1 MSENLELEISPLPAF
16 DPEVWVKVEGIPYE
30 ASTHGRVRSMSSTP
44 RILRPKYG
52 ATGSC
57 VVRLCVK
64 GRGISLR
71 SLPKMVADAFVPN
84 PNNLPRL
91 RFKDGNKDNCRADNL
106 EWVDYA
112 YATQKKKPRKKS
124 EKTLMKEMQ
133 ARAWAQQSWD
143 ALTYEQQQ
151 SDLRSLEKLSKGKP
165 WSIEEGVYLKLPDG
179 SRDTMTFDERKAQ
192 DGASHRPK
200 EDLQQP
206 AAVAANPLD
215 SPLSNTY
222 EGE

>member
-30 ASTHGRVRSMSSTP
+30 VSTHGRVRSMSSTP

-64 GRGISLR
+64 GYGISLR
-71 SLPKMVADAFVPN
+71 SVPKLIADTFVPN

-106 EWVDYA
+106 EWVDYKR
-112 YATQKKKPRKKS
+112 ATQKKKPRKKS
-124 EKTLMKEMQ
+124 EKTLMKEAQ
-133 ARAWAQQSWD
+133 AIAAAQASWDKLTYAQQQ
-143 ALTYEQQQ
+143 EE
-151 SDLRSLEKLSKGKP
+151 LRMLERMAKGRP
-165 WSIEEGVYLKLPDG
+165 WGAEDGVYLKLPDG
-179 SRDTMTFDERKAQ
+179 SKDTETYNNRI
-192 DGASHRPK
+192 
-200 EDLQQP
+200 QP
-206 AAVAANPLD
+206 TPAPAG
-215 SPLSNTY
+215 NTDPD
-222 EGE
+222 

>member
-30 ASTHGRVRSMSSTP
+30 VSTHGRVRSMSSTP

-64 GRGISLR
+64 VYGISLR
-71 SLPKMVADAFVPN
+71 SVPKLIADTFVPN

-106 EWVDYA
+106 EWVDYKR
-112 YATQKKKPRKKS
+112 ATQKKKPRKKS
-124 EKTLMKEMQ
+124 EKTLMKEAQ
-133 ARAWAQQSWD
+133 AVAAAQASWDKLTYAQQQ
-143 ALTYEQQQ
+143 EE
-151 SDLRSLEKLSKGKP
+151 LRIWKAQLKTSF
-165 WSIEEGVYLKLPDG
+165 IEDGVYLKLPDG
-179 SRDTMTFDERKAQ
+179 SKDTETYNSRI
-192 DGASHRPK
+192 
-200 EDLQQP
+200 QP
-206 AAVAANPLD
+206 TPAPAG
-215 SPLSNTY
+215 NTDPD
-222 EGE
+222 

>member
-64 GRGISLR
+64 GCGISLR
-71 SLPKMVADAFVPN
+71 SVPKLIADTFVPN

-106 EWVDYA
+106 EWVDYKR
-112 YATQKKKPRKKS
+112 ATQKKKPRKKS
-124 EKTLMKEMQ
+124 EKTLMKEAQ
-133 ARAWAQQSWD
+133 AIAAAQASWDKLTYAQQQ
-143 ALTYEQQQ
+143 EE
-151 SDLRSLEKLSKGKP
+151 LRMLERMAKGRP
-165 WSIEEGVYLKLPDG
+165 WGAEDGVYLKLPDG
-179 SRDTMTFDERKAQ
+179 SKDTETYNSRIQ
-192 DGASHRPK
+192 PTPAS
-200 EDLQQP
+200 
-206 AAVAANPLD
+206 AG
-215 SPLSNTY
+215 NTDPD
-222 EGE
+222 

>member
-30 ASTHGRVRSMSSTP
+30 VSTHGRVRSMSSTP

-64 GRGISLR
+64 GYGISLR
-71 SLPKMVADAFVPN
+71 SVPKLIADTFVPN

-106 EWVDYA
+106 EWVDYKR
-112 YATQKKKPRKKS
+112 ATQKKKPRKKS
-124 EKTLMKEMQ
+124 EKTLMKEAQ
-133 ARAWAQQSWD
+133 AIAAAQASWDKLTYAQQQ
-143 ALTYEQQQ
+143 EE
-151 SDLRSLEKLSKGKP
+151 LRMLERMAKGRP
-165 WSIEEGVYLKLPDG
+165 WGIEDGVYLKLPDG
-179 SRDTMTFDERKAQ
+179 SKDTETYNSRI
-192 DGASHRPK
+192 
-200 EDLQQP
+200 QP
-206 AAVAANPLD
+206 TPAPAG
-215 SPLSNTY
+215 NTDPD
-222 EGE
+222 

>member
-30 ASTHGRVRSMSSTP
+30 VSTHGRVRSMSSTP

-64 GRGISLR
+64 GYGISLR
-71 SLPKMVADAFVPN
+71 SVPKLIADTFVPN

-106 EWVDYA
+106 EWVDYKR
-112 YATQKKKPRKKS
+112 ATQKKKPRKKS
-124 EKTLMKEMQ
+124 EKTLMKEAQ
-133 ARAWAQQSWD
+133 AIAAAQASWDKLTYAQQQ
-143 ALTYEQQQ
+143 EE
-151 SDLRSLEKLSKGKP
+151 LRMLERMAKGKP
-165 WSIEEGVYLKLPDG
+165 WGVEDGVYLKLPDG
-179 SRDTMTFDERKAQ
+179 SKDTETYNSRI
-192 DGASHRPK
+192 
-200 EDLQQP
+200 QP
-206 AAVAANPLD
+206 TPAPAG
-215 SPLSNTY
+215 NTDPD
-222 EGE
+222 

>member
-1 MSENLELEISPLPAF
+1 MSKNVELEISPLPPF

-30 ASTHGRVRSMSSTP
+30 ASTHGRVRSMSHKP

-64 GRGISLR
+64 GYGISLR
-71 SLPKMVADAFVPN
+71 SVPKLIADTFVPN

-124 EKTLMKEMQ
+124 EKTLMKEALATAAAQ
-133 ARAWAQQSWD
+133 ASWDKLTYAQQQ
-143 ALTYEQQQ
+143 EE
-151 SDLRSLEKLSKGKP
+151 LRMMADMFKDKP
-165 WSIEEGVYLKLPDG
+165 WGIEDGVYLRLPNESHDEI
-179 SRDTMTFDERKAQ
+179 TFNERMK
-192 DGASHRPK
+192 
-200 EDLQQP
+200 DLQQQQP
-206 AAVAANPLD
+206 PLPTQD
-215 SPLSNTY
+215 GS
-222 EGE
+222 

>member
-1 MSENLELEISPLPAF
+1 MSENVELEISPLPAF

-64 GRGISLR
+64 GYGISLR
-71 SLPKMVADAFVPN
+71 SVPKLIADTFVPN

-106 EWVDYA
+106 EWVDYKR
-112 YATQKKKPRKKS
+112 ATQKKKPRKKS
-124 EKTLMKEMQ
+124 EKTLMKEAQ
-133 ARAWAQQSWD
+133 AIAAAQASWDKLTYAQQQ
-143 ALTYEQQQ
+143 EE
-151 SDLRSLEKLSKGKP
+151 LRMLAEMFKGKP
-165 WSIEEGVYLKLPDG
+165 WGIEDGVYLKLPDG
-179 SRDTMTFDERKAQ
+179 SKDTETYNSRI
-192 DGASHRPK
+192 
-200 EDLQQP
+200 QP
-206 AAVAANPLD
+206 TPAPAG
-215 SPLSNTY
+215 NTDPD
-222 EGE
+222 

>member
-30 ASTHGRVRSMSSTP
+30 VSTHGRVRSMSSTP

-64 GRGISLR
+64 GYGISLR
-71 SLPKMVADAFVPN
+71 SVPKLIADTFVPN

-106 EWVDYA
+106 EWVDYKR
-112 YATQKKKPRKKS
+112 ATQKKKPRKKS
-124 EKTLMKEMQ
+124 EKTLMKEAQ
-133 ARAWAQQSWD
+133 AIAAAQASWDKLTYAQQQ
-143 ALTYEQQQ
+143 EE
-151 SDLRSLEKLSKGKP
+151 LRMLERMANGKP
-165 WSIEEGVYLKLPDG
+165 WGVEDGVYLKLPDG
-179 SRDTMTFDERKAQ
+179 SKDTETYNSRIQ
-192 DGASHRPK
+192 PTPAS
-200 EDLQQP
+200 
-206 AAVAANPLD
+206 AG
-215 SPLSNTY
+215 NTDPD
-222 EGE
+222 

>member
-30 ASTHGRVRSMSSTP
+30 VSTHGRVRSMSSTP

-64 GRGISLR
+64 GYGISLR
-71 SLPKMVADAFVPN
+71 SVPKLIADTFVPN

-106 EWVDYA
+106 EWVDYKR
-112 YATQKKKPRKKS
+112 ATQKKKPRKKS
-124 EKTLMKEMQ
+124 EKTLMKEAQ
-133 ARAWAQQSWD
+133 AIAAAQASWDKLTYAQQQ
-143 ALTYEQQQ
+143 EE
-151 SDLRSLEKLSKGKP
+151 LRMLERMAKGRP
-165 WSIEEGVYLKLPDG
+165 WGAEDGVYLKLPDG
-179 SRDTMTFDERKAQ
+179 SKDTETYNSRIQ
-192 DGASHRPK
+192 PTPAS
-200 EDLQQP
+200 
-206 AAVAANPLD
+206 AG
-215 SPLSNTY
+215 NTDPD
-222 EGE
+222 

>member
-30 ASTHGRVRSMSSTP
+30 VSTHGRVRSMSSTP

-64 GRGISLR
+64 GYGISLR
-71 SLPKMVADAFVPN
+71 SVPKLIADTFVPN

-106 EWVDYA
+106 EWVDYKR
-112 YATQKKKPRKKS
+112 ATQKKKPRKKS
-124 EKTLMKEMQ
+124 EKTLMKEAQ
-133 ARAWAQQSWD
+133 AIAAAQASWDKLTYAQQQ
-143 ALTYEQQQ
+143 EE
-151 SDLRSLEKLSKGKP
+151 LRMLERMAKGRP
-165 WSIEEGVYLKLPDG
+165 WGIEDGVYLKLPDG
-179 SRDTMTFDERKAQ
+179 SKDTETYNNRI
-192 DGASHRPK
+192 
-200 EDLQQP
+200 QP
-206 AAVAANPLD
+206 TPAPAG
-215 SPLSNTY
+215 NTDPD
-222 EGE
+222 

>member
-64 GRGISLR
+64 GYGISLR
-71 SLPKMVADAFVPN
+71 SVPKLIADTFVPN

-106 EWVDYA
+106 EWVDYKR
-112 YATQKKKPRKKS
+112 ATQKKKPRKKS
-124 EKTLMKEMQ
+124 EKTLMKEAQ
-133 ARAWAQQSWD
+133 AIATAQASWDKLTYAQQQ
-143 ALTYEQQQ
+143 EE
-151 SDLRSLEKLSKGKP
+151 LRMLERMAKGRP
-165 WSIEEGVYLKLPDG
+165 WGIEDGVYLKLPDG
-179 SRDTMTFDERKAQ
+179 SKDTETYNNRI
-192 DGASHRPK
+192 
-200 EDLQQP
+200 QP
-206 AAVAANPLD
+206 TPAPAG
-215 SPLSNTY
+215 NTAPD
-222 EGE
+222 

>member
-30 ASTHGRVRSMSSTP
+30 VSTHGRVRSMSSTP

-64 GRGISLR
+64 GYGISLR
-71 SLPKMVADAFVPN
+71 SVPKLIADTFVPN

-106 EWVDYA
+106 EWVDYKR
-112 YATQKKKPRKKS
+112 ATQKKKPRKKS
-124 EKTLMKEMQ
+124 EKTLMKEALAVATAQ
-133 ARAWAQQSWD
+133 ASWDKLTYAQQQ
-143 ALTYEQQQ
+143 EE
-151 SDLRSLEKLSKGKP
+151 LRILERMAKGRP
-165 WSIEEGVYLKLPDG
+165 WGIEDGVYLKLPDG
-179 SRDTMTFDERKAQ
+179 SKDTETYNSRI
-192 DGASHRPK
+192 
-200 EDLQQP
+200 QP
-206 AAVAANPLD
+206 TPAPAG
-215 SPLSNTY
+215 NTDPD
-222 EGE
+222 

>member
-64 GRGISLR
+64 GYGISLR
-71 SLPKMVADAFVPN
+71 SVPKLIADTFVPN

-106 EWVDYA
+106 EWVDYKR
-112 YATQKKKPRKKS
+112 ATQKKKPRKKS
-124 EKTLMKEMQ
+124 EKTLMKEAQ
-133 ARAWAQQSWD
+133 AIAAAQASWDKLTYAQQQ
-143 ALTYEQQQ
+143 EE
-151 SDLRSLEKLSKGKP
+151 LRMLERMAKGKP
-165 WSIEEGVYLKLPDG
+165 WGIEDGVYLKLPDG
-179 SRDTMTFDERKAQ
+179 SKDTETYNSRI
-192 DGASHRPK
+192 
-200 EDLQQP
+200 QP
-206 AAVAANPLD
+206 TPAPAG
-215 SPLSNTY
+215 NTDPD
-222 EGE
+222 